1 MYINNST
8 DANSIEYYGLNKGE
22 DAPDVIAKLKDAGW
36 SSKNWFIDTDTKSG
50 SNILILTDDYINGLF
65 VVTPSTHCLWPI
77 WQTFIDGS
85 NGKLNNDGNLGQLNN

>member
-22 DAPDVIAKLKDAGW
+22 DDPDVIAKLKDAEW
-36 SSKNWFIDTDTKSG
+36 SSKNWFVDSATGT
-50 SNILILTDDYINGLF
+50 NILTDDYINGLF